1 MKRILTAALVLS
13 LLGVTPAFAAGPG
26 ASSPSAS
33 AKTVTVDSL
42 VKSAGLDQI
51 VADQSRTMARRDLFA
66 ASIAAPRAPQQK
78 KSFWKTPW
86 PYVIIGGVVAA
97 GVIIATSGGSGSGY

>member
-1 MKRILTAALVLS
+1 MKRTLGIALVVS
-13 LLGVTPAFAAGPG
+13 ILGATPAFAAGPDP
-26 ASSPSAS
+26 APVTS
-33 AKTVTVDSL
+33 KTVTLGSL
-42 VKSAGLDQI
+42 VKSADLDRI
-51 VADQSRTMARRDLFA
+51 VADQSKAMARRDLFA
-66 ASIAAPRAPQQK
+66 ASVAPRAPMQK